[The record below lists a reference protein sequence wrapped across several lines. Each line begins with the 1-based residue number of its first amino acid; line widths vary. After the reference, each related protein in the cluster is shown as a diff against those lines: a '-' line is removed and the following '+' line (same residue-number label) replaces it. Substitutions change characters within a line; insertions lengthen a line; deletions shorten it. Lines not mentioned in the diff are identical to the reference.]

1 MCHLGLRT
9 LKMYF
14 YVLKLE
20 RCVAAAIK
28 FLNKMSGQTCCQKSQ
43 TSYNLGGLSS
53 SFFFFPKKEEEKTL
67 LVRCRATKSYISD
80 VIQRTIKIQEATP
93 TFASS

>member
-28 FLNKMSGQTCCQKSQ
+28 FLNKMSGQTWCKKNQ
-43 TSYNLGGLSS
+43 TAYNLGWIEYLS
-53 SFFFFPKKEEEKTL
+53 ENIVL
-67 LVRCRATKSYISD
+67 LYF
-80 VIQRTIKIQEATP
+80 IQL
-93 TFASS
+93 